1 MKQRSNPGHQRRE
14 KVMCTINIKFES
26 EILKS
31 KTKVN
36 VILPSLNY
44 DKKLKTLYLLHG
56 GDGSAD
62 DWLNCSEV
70 ESVAKEAGIAVIM
83 PEVGGESFYCDMYD
97 GENYFTYMDT
107 ELVDKMEMM
116 FPLSEGGEDRYVAGL
131 SMGGYG
137 AVTWGLVKPEKFAAI
152 GNFSGASDIVKLFG
166 TPGGPFTKEQL
177 DEKVMRIW
185 GGLDKLKGSEC
196 DTIHMLEQ
204 TGKKGKPYPELFA
217 GVGTDDFV
225 YGAVQDYM
233 DAAKKY
239 GVDIHYEEMP
249 GGHEWKVWNELL
261 KRFVKRYIK

>member
-1 MKQRSNPGHQRRE
+1 MCIV
-14 KVMCTINIKFES
+14 KVTFES
-26 EILKS
+26 DVLGER
-31 KTKVN
+31 TNVN

-44 DKKLKTLYLLHG
+44 GRKLKNLYLLHG

-62 DWLNCSEV
+62 DWLNCSGAEG
-70 ESVAKEAGIAVIM
+70 VAKEAGIAIIM

-97 GENYFTYMDT
+97 GADYFTYIDT
-107 ELVDKMEMM
+107 ELVDKMQMM
-116 FPLSEGGEDRYVAGL
+116 FPLSDDKEDRFVAGL

-137 AVTWGLVKPEKFAAI
+137 AVTWGLRRPGRFAAV

-185 GGLDKLKGSEC
+185 GGLEKLRGSEN

-204 TGKKGKPYPELFA
+204 VGKNRALYPGLFV
-217 GVGTDDFV
+217 GVGVDDFV
-225 YGAVQDYM
+225 YGAVSDYM

-249 GGHEWKVWNELL
+249 GGHEWKVWDEML
-261 KRFVKRYIK
+261 KRFVNRYIM